1 MNLKGVKM
9 EIKTGCSLRDS
20 LISAVGLGIAA
31 DGCRVAEG
39 LFDFTCGAWC
49 TNKPSG
55 IADIYLQNMDWSGR
69 Y

>member
-1 MNLKGVKM
+1 M
-9 EIKTGCSLRDS
+9 EIKTGRSRRDS
-20 LISAVGLGIAA
+20 LISAFGLGIVA
-31 DGCRVAEG
+31 DGCRAAG
-39 LFDFTCGAWC
+39 GPFDFTCGAWR